1 MLCCR
6 PCQLLSEG
14 YRISHRA
21 TAQVPCQDQLCMAL
35 NADKRPG
42 IAYTIASNALML
54 LRPFL
59 HPDESPKLIA
69 LDFFNRYA
77 FDAFRHHVFT
87 LLANGNQQLQNGVT
101 MNASN
106 SLGAANR
113 ATLNQ
118 MLQHA

>member
-1 MLCCR
+1 
-6 PCQLLSEG
+6 
-14 YRISHRA
+14 
-21 TAQVPCQDQLCMAL
+21 
-35 NADKRPG
+35 
-42 IAYTIASNALML
+42 
-54 LRPFL
+54 RPFL

-118 MLQHA
+118 MLQHADSLFFRQNHATQRLLFWVAKSLAASQAAITLIAVSVFAELLSGCVACWAVHL